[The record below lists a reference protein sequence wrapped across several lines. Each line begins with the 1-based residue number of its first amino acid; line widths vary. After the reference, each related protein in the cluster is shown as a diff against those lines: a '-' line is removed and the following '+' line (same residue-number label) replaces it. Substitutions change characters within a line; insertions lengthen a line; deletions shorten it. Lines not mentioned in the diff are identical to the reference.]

1 MVRKLGSTR
10 AMLRH
15 LRKMHDNLI
24 EGIIRPVTKRVTAIA
39 GKPRGDD
46 GFDIDDDSAWVEEV
60 DEEDFD
66 DYDGIT
72 ILGFW
77 NYINIRILANFSK
90 LI

>member
-66 DYDGIT
+66 DYEGMIV
-72 ILGFW
+72 LGFW
-77 NYINIRILANFSK
+77 SYINRILANFSK